1 VLKNPILLCLLVASP
16 VFAQQ
21 TSPKLS
27 LPEMPEPALGADSM
41 EKAGFP
47 KGKVTDFVFSNSKVF
62 PGTKRRI
69 HLYVPAQYDA
79 KKETAV
85 MVFQDGHTYVNPNG
99 EFRVT
104 TVFDNLIA
112 ARDMPPVIGIFIDPG
127 HKGDFKPE
135 APWEN
140 NNRSFEYD
148 TLSADYATFLID
160 EILPLVGEDYSLT
173 KDPDLRAICGT
184 SSGGI
189 CAWTVAWERPDAFRK
204 VVSSIGSFTNIRGGD
219 AYPGLIRKTEKKPI
233 RGFFQEGIN
242 DLDNEHGNWPLG
254 NMAMESALKFKG
266 YDHRYVWGHGA
277 HNGKHM
283 GAIFPDAMRWLWR
296 K

>member
-1 VLKNPILLCLLVASP
+1 MLKKSVAFPLFFAAS
-16 VFAQQ
+16 VFAQE

-27 LPEMPEPALGADSM
+27 LPDMPEPEFGADSM
-41 EKAGFP
+41 VKQGIP
-47 KGKVTDFVFSNSKVF
+47 QGKITDFVFSESKVF
-62 PGTKRRI
+62 PDTKRHI
-69 HLYVPAQYDA
+69 QIYVPAQYDP

-85 MVFQDGHTYVNPNG
+85 MVFQDGHTYVNPDG

-112 ARDMPPVIGIFIDPG
+112 AGDMPPVIGIFIDPG
-127 HKGDFKPE
+127 HKGDSKPE
-135 APWEN
+135 SPWKN

-160 EILPLVGEDYSLT
+160 EILPLVGKDYNLT
-173 KDPDLRAICGT
+173 KDPDMRAICGT

-204 VVSSIGSFTNIRGGD
+204 VASSIGSFTNIRGGD
-219 AYPGLIRKTEKKPI
+219 VYPGMIRKTEKKPI

-242 DLDNEHGNWPLG
+242 DLDNLHGNWPLA
-254 NMAMESALKFKG
+254 NMAMEAALKFKG
-266 YDHRYVWGHGA
+266 YDHKYVWGHGN
-277 HNGKHM
+277 HSGKHM
-283 GAIFPDAMRWLWR
+283 GAVFPDAMRWLWR